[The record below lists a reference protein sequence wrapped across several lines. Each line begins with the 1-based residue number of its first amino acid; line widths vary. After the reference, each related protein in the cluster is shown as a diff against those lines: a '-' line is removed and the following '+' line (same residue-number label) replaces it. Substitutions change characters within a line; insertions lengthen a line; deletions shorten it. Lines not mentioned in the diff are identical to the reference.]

1 MVMDL
6 EPDEEATMADKLKLF
21 SLKKEVMASVLS
33 AGVRVND
40 TALRRK
46 ETDKVAQLLRKV
58 KGEKPLPDK
67 VDDEEERVRNELFR

>member
-1 MVMDL
+1 MDL

>member
-1 MVMDL
+1 MSL
-6 EPDEEATMADKLKLF
+6 EPDADSTMADKLKLF

-40 TALRRK
+40 ASLRK
-46 ETDKVAQLLRKV
+46 KDTDRVAQLLRKV

-67 VDDEEERVRNELFR
+67 TEDEEKRVRNELFE